1 MEAATVARLGLSLEN
16 VDDHMMFVVLAV
28 KLVLAL
34 FKHGTNVF
42 PMYRQKNVPQSDP
55 SSYTNASAGLSLN
68 VR

>member
-34 FKHGTNVF
+34 LNTGR
-42 PMYRQKNVPQSDP
+42 MYSQCTDKRMFHNLTRHLTLTQ
-55 SSYTNASAGLSLN
+55 
-68 VR
+68 VRV